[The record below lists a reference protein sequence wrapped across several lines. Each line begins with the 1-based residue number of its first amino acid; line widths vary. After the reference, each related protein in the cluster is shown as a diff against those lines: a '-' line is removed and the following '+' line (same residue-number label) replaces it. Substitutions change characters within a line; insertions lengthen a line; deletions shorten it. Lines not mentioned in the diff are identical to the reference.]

1 MHDPTRV
8 THLSIRKAL
17 DAQDPEAAKLIVLLA
32 NEQLPWK
39 NEDGTPYRDGALTF
53 QKFLGEM
60 RSPKVRKLPKTEQ
73 ADWRKTQIAALEA
86 PDAEIPLADR
96 LRAHEFLIELWQ
108 KDDVFSRS
116 CLIDILREC
125 PLKYGVWRAIK
136 RIFKEA
142 EDKHDTE
149 IYGLIASRFDLALA
163 GVHPGEITRGTLLYL
178 CRRAWRYLRNVGETL
193 PATYADIATDFLAPY
208 PDSIG
213 YNIGR
218 SWIINHIFFHEAKTY
233 NKRRFTSIP
242 RGMQKNRAFD
252 DLWKRSPRPLFN
264 LLERAE
270 AELVRKFTIEALKS
284 DFRASIRDV
293 EPEWVVRLVA
303 AKNDT
308 VDGFVVWVLEN
319 VPRFEQAA
327 FRQLGL
333 HDAVLQLLE
342 SGNGAVS
349 KFAADYVR
357 THARD
362 LDLQLL
368 IRLAGRQSKALQ
380 KLAMELIGERDARAV
395 GLGNWR
401 QLLELEKDVC
411 EFAAEALRKNFGASE
426 LTPDWLRTGLLQTKG
441 HHAVTVFTNLLLE
454 LHPSEKLGEKFF
466 TDIIDD
472 VNESHP
478 FRGTVNNFA
487 FIQLKSLSAASFDPE
502 FLKRAMIDPVTRGWI
517 ERWVL
522 DGFIKTT
529 VFGVDFLKTI
539 SYHPN
544 WESSQWVAQFKKSKR
559 EYNDLEFDL
568 ELSEVVFEW
577 LGDLRGFRPSDLGL
591 DWLLELAGRSES
603 NYHDFAVDVMIRG
616 LAPAEFANGDARAGC
631 ERLWAMMTEAK
642 KDDDPLAAFA
652 LKYFRLHHAD
662 IALKENGVPVE
673 TGAEI
678 PPDFLTFQQL
688 EPLFGNRRKPLRDF
702 ALEVAESEFA
712 RWAPPMESLIDLCEL
727 RFPEVREFVT
737 KALTADDHPD
747 NHRFRL
753 DPNVLTPSA
762 VYTFCESNNQG
773 ARALGMLLIDKHPR
787 LRLPEELFR
796 LTESPDRD
804 VRAFVI
810 RTFWSIYRERGTTD
824 DWKPKLAVQP
834 TTGAKAR
841 KDAES
846 AAAEIG
852 DGAPT
857 RPTNPPAARD
867 DLQILLRRVLFE
879 IPPGRPPKDADRRLL
894 KPLPNRRAKL
904 SLIETL
910 RDLGMEDREFA
921 QLILPLL
928 REFMGSR
935 GKSEFEACLVAVT
948 RLELQWKE
956 AAA

>member
-1 MHDPTRV
+1 MV
-8 THLSIRKAL
+8 S
-17 DAQDPEAAKLIVLLA
+17 
-32 NEQLPWK
+32 
-39 NEDGTPYRDGALTF
+39 
-53 QKFLGEM
+53 
-60 RSPKVRKLPKTEQ
+60 
-73 ADWRKTQIAALEA
+73 
-86 PDAEIPLADR
+86 
-96 LRAHEFLIELWQ
+96 
-108 KDDVFSRS
+108 
-116 CLIDILREC
+116 
-125 PLKYGVWRAIK
+125 
-136 RIFKEA
+136 
-142 EDKHDTE
+142 
-149 IYGLIASRFDLALA
+149 
-163 GVHPGEITRGTLLYL
+163 
-178 CRRAWRYLRNVGETL
+178 
-193 PATYADIATDFLAPY
+193 
-208 PDSIG
+208 
-213 YNIGR
+213 
-218 SWIINHIFFHEAKTY
+218 
-233 NKRRFTSIP
+233 
-242 RGMQKNRAFD
+242 
-252 DLWKRSPRPLFN
+252 
-264 LLERAE
+264 
-270 AELVRKFTIEALKS
+270 RKFAIEALKS

-303 AKNDT
+303 AKNET
-308 VDGFVVWVLEN
+308 VDGFAVWVLEN

-368 IRLAGRQSKALQ
+368 IRLAGKQSKSLQ

-395 GLGNWR
+395 GLDNWL

-411 EFAAEALRKNFGASE
+411 EFAANALRKHFGASE
-426 LTPDWLRTGLLQTKG
+426 LTPDWLRAGLLQTKG

-454 LHPSEKLGEKFF
+454 LHPGEKLGVKFF
-466 TDIIDD
+466 TDLIEATDD
-472 VNESHP
+472 THP
-478 FRGTVNNFA
+478 FRGTVINYA
-487 FIQLKSLSAASFDPE
+487 FIQLESLESNQIETE
-502 FLKRAMIDPVTRGWI
+502 FLKRTLSDPFTRHRIENWINQGFIESNALGID
-517 ERWVL
+517 
-522 DGFIKTT
+522 FIKT
-529 VFGVDFLKTI
+529 I
-539 SYHPN
+539 AYHPT
-544 WESSQWVAQFKKSKR
+544 WETDPWVAQFKRSKR
-559 EYNDLEFDL
+559 ERNQLEFDEGL
-568 ELSEVVFEW
+568 AETAHFW
-577 LGDLRGFRPSDLGL
+577 LADLRKFKPADLGL
-591 DWLLELAGRSES
+591 DWLLELAGRSEPM
-603 NYHDFAVDVMIRG
+603 YHDFAVDVMIRG
-616 LAPAEFANGDARAGC
+616 LAPADFANGDARAGC

-652 LKYFRLHHAD
+652 LKYFRLHHPD

-678 PPDFLTFQQL
+678 PPDFLTFQQV
-688 EPLFGNRRKPLRDF
+688 EPLFGSRRKPLRDF
-702 ALEVAESEFA
+702 ALEIANWEFA
-712 RWAPPMESLIDLCEL
+712 RWSPPMESLIDLCEL
-727 RFPEVREFVT
+727 RFVEVREFVT

-753 DPNVLTPSA
+753 DPDVLTPSA

-846 AAAEIG
+846 AAAAIG
-852 DGAPT
+852 NGSPSRPINAP
-857 RPTNPPAARD
+857 AGRD
-867 DLQILLRRVLFE
+867 KLQDLLRRVLFE

-894 KPLPNRRAKL
+894 KPLSNRKAKL

-921 QLILPLL
+921 DVILPLL

-956 AAA
+956 VAA